1 MNYNFKN
8 KVALITGGTT
18 GLGLKLVQ
26 NFLNCNA
33 SVVFCSRNP
42 KKVEEI
48 EKKLSAKLQKK
59 QMLIGITADVSNK
72 NDVDK
77 IFDIANKNFSKIDV
91 LINNAGVYGPIGP
104 YEELDWN
111 EWLEALNINLIGSLL
126 TIKRI
131 VPIFKSNKKG
141 KIIQISGGGATSP
154 MPNFSSYSVSKAG
167 IVRMVETISRELI
180 PHNIDVNAV
189 APGPM
194 NTNMLDQVL
203 NSNPETVGTEFYNK
217 SQEQKNQGGAGFD
230 KAIELINYLSSSKS
244 DGLTGKIISA
254 LWDNYKDWNKN
265 LNQIVESD
273 VYTLRRITGRDRNLD
288 WGDK

>member
-1 MNYNFKN
+1 
-8 KVALITGGTT
+8 
-18 GLGLKLVQ
+18 
-26 NFLNCNA
+26 
-33 SVVFCSRNP
+33 
-42 KKVEEI
+42 
-48 EKKLSAKLQKK
+48 
-59 QMLIGITADVSNK
+59 
-72 NDVDK
+72 
-77 IFDIANKNFSKIDV
+77 
-91 LINNAGVYGPIGP
+91 
-104 YEELDWN
+104 
-111 EWLEALNINLIGSLL
+111 
-126 TIKRI
+126 
-131 VPIFKSNKKG
+131 
-141 KIIQISGGGATSP
+141 

-189 APGPM
+189 APGPV